1 NTFYGSYVAAA
12 YGTTPESNLKEP
24 YALKNNI
31 NHVVLNTDGSIVGYK
46 YFNFTDF
53 KGKNDVWLLLGM
65 KPEGIDGKIE
75 VYLDRPWAKQGGKLV
90 GTLNIKADMPQA
102 SAETPI
108 KLDGMTNLDGKHA
121 IYLVFSS
128 PTKDKSICTLETI
141 RFAAK

>member
-1 NTFYGSYVAAA
+1 MRYNT
-12 YGTTPESNLKEP
+12 NR
-24 YALKNNI
+24 
-31 NHVVLNTDGSIVGYK
+31 VVNNTDGSIVGYK
-46 YFNFTDF
+46 YFNFTDY

-128 PTKDKSICTLETI
+128 PTKEKSICTLETI
-141 RFAAK
+141 SFAAK